1 MMEDD
6 HVRLVKGVGAVVW
19 HGMVVKGVGA
29 VVWHGMVVAWHG
41 RHGMEWYGMVAW
53 YDAIQKLKE

>member
-6 HVRLVKGVGAVVW
+6 HVRL
-19 HGMVVKGVGA
+19 VKGVGA